1 MDTTINIQPLKFK
14 IKRRLADSLHSYYT
28 HAQHTITVLHLL
40 IITSINAH
48 FFIYIYDPQLKSTKS
63 TALTSD
69 LVAFAFYLN
78 QNKQGET
85 QFAFTTNC
93 KQKRI
98 SPM

>member
-1 MDTTINIQPLKFK
+1 MVNNHQ
-14 IKRRLADSLHSYYT
+14 RA
-28 HAQHTITVLHLL
+28 ITVLHLL

-63 TALTSD
+63 
-69 LVAFAFYLN
+69 AFYLN

-93 KQKRI
+93 KQKRL

>member
-1 MDTTINIQPLKFK
+1 MIIYHIILQFHVIFIN
-14 IKRRLADSLHSYYT
+14 YYYNL
-28 HAQHTITVLHLL
+28 QQNTVLHLL

-93 KQKRI
+93 KQKRL